1 MSAQGAQRPISPAI
15 ALGLVL
21 VSALSLIAFLAL
33 SAYAPDLRDEANGD
47 AHALSNSAIGF
58 SGLRFLLTAAGIDN
72 AIGRGTRLR
81 EGKLPSLTVLTPE
94 ITSRSSEIKSLSQR
108 KIVLI
113 ILPKWL
119 PFPDPVRPGFVD
131 KVAAFSGR
139 DIAALLKDLSKDTK
153 IEQAKG
159 SKGVALALAADFPGL
174 YLPSQSAPIDTLQ
187 TISGPHWIPI
197 ITGGKGHVVLALLEG
212 TAVFVLAD
220 PDLMN
225 NHAIASSKEAA
236 FAISFFSATRSRRGP
251 VVFDVT
257 LNGFNRAPDPL
268 RTMFAPPFLGATIC
282 AILAALLIGFHA
294 FARFGEPRPPPPG
307 FALGKTALVDNTAEL
322 VRVMNREP
330 RMAERYAIV
339 TRNLVWRGLGIRR
352 QVERDQADA
361 TLKALERRAGGLEFD
376 ALNAEAARV
385 RRKSE
390 LMRVAGQL
398 FRWRERIVHAR

>member
-1 MSAQGAQRPISPAI
+1 MSARGGQRLISPAI

-58 SGLRFLLTAAGIDN
+58 SGLRILLTAAGIDN
-72 AIGRGTRLR
+72 AIGRGTRLQ
-81 EGKLPSLTVLTPE
+81 EGTSPSVTVLTPE
-94 ITSRSSEIKSLSQR
+94 ISSRPWEIKSLSQK

-113 ILPKWL
+113 VLPKWL
-119 PFPDPVRPGFVD
+119 PFPDPARPGFVD

-139 DIAALLKDLSKDTK
+139 DIASLLKGFSKDTK

-159 SKGVALALAADFPGL
+159 SKAVALALAADFPGV
-174 YLPSQSAPIDTLQ
+174 YLPPQSAIDTLQ
-187 TISGPHWIPI
+187 TISGPHWIPV
-197 ITGGKGHVVLALLEG
+197 ITVGKGRAVLALLEG

-225 NHAIASSKEAA
+225 NHAVADPREAA
-236 FAISFFSATRSRRGP
+236 FAISFFSAARSRKGP

-257 LNGFNRAPDPL
+257 LNGFGRAPDPL

-294 FARFGEPRPPPPG
+294 FARFGASLPAPPG
-307 FALGKTALVDNTAEL
+307 FALGKTTLVDNTAEL
-322 VRVMNREP
+322 VRVINREP
-330 RMAERYAIV
+330 RME
-339 TRNLVWRGLGIRR
+339 
-352 QVERDQADA
+352 
-361 TLKALERRAGGLEFD
+361 
-376 ALNAEAARV
+376 
-385 RRKSE
+385 
-390 LMRVAGQL
+390 
-398 FRWRERIVHAR
+398 